1 MLRDRDSVAQ
11 LLPSTRIAAT
21 SCNRMHEYQHDGAG
35 QPQRHARQGPQA
47 SCQQQGPGAAWDYG
61 VVAPLYHVTYHRSD
75 ATTALVGDE

>member
-1 MLRDRDSVAQ
+1 
-11 LLPSTRIAAT
+11 
-21 SCNRMHEYQHDGAG
+21 MHEDPHDGAG